1 MIKINTKQHVK
12 ITARSA
18 AVAAVRRLKPG
29 LINDE
34 LYLDLPCV
42 CMGSHTLF
50 QTLVMMSVRYTNK
63 WNKSVSPS

>member
-34 LYLDLPCV
+34 LYLDLQCV
-42 CMGSHTLF
+42 CMVGVT
-50 QTLVMMSVRYTNK
+50 YTFSN
-63 WNKSVSPS
+63 VSYDVHK